1 VIPLCTNPCCRP
13 SLVSIVALLFL
24 NYLADSQQGAG
35 RGLVLLAAVMLA
47 ARLALHARVPRFR

>member
-1 VIPLCTNPCCRP
+1 
-13 SLVSIVALLFL
+13 LVSIVALLFL

-47 ARLALHARVPRFR
+47 ARLALPARVPRFW